1 MPWIQTI
8 DPLKNIPLSALVAA
22 IPVIFI
28 FWALIKKMKGYV
40 TSLLALAIAIFIAL
54 LIYGMP
60 FKLAMLSTLH
70 GSLYGLFPI
79 SWIIISAVFLFTKP
93 IPFPG
98 SKSPFGAFSKIKLCT
113 FLNSFPS

>member
-60 FKLAMLSTLH
+60 LKLAMLSTL
-70 GSLYGLFPI
+70 SRRK
-79 SWIIISAVFLFTKP
+79 FLRHR
-93 IPFPG
+93 
-98 SKSPFGAFSKIKLCT
+98 GARQRRGGE
-113 FLNSFPS
+113 

>member
-28 FWALIKKMKGYV
+28 FWALIKKMKGYI

-60 FKLAMLSTLH
+60 LKLAMLSPYMVH
-70 GSLYGLFPI
+70 FMVYSLFLGL
-79 SWIIISAVFLFTKP
+79 LFQ
-93 IPFPG
+93 PF
-98 SKSPFGAFSKIKLCT
+98 FYLM
-113 FLNSFPS
+113 

>member
-28 FWALIKKMKGYV
+28 FWALIKKMKGYI

-54 LIYGMP
+54 LI
-60 FKLAMLSTLH
+60 
-70 GSLYGLFPI
+70 
-79 SWIIISAVFLFTKP
+79 
-93 IPFPG
+93 
-98 SKSPFGAFSKIKLCT
+98 
-113 FLNSFPS
+113 